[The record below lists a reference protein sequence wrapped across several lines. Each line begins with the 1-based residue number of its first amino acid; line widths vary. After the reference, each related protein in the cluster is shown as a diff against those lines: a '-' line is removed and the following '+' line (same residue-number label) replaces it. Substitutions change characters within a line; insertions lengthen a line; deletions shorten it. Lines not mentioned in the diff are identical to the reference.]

1 MVSDLYEISIFAHDI
16 VMNSPSSQERVGEPF
31 INVISSSG
39 VGLGSPT
46 RIITTPRTDSED
58 VKFETISGL
67 DFIKFSTE

>member
-1 MVSDLYEISIFAHDI
+1 
-16 VMNSPSSQERVGEPF
+16 MNSPSSQERVGEPF

-58 VKFETISGL
+58 VKFRTISGL